1 MYFKMKVKLLLCFF
15 VLIPFGFSAIAEN
28 NEISENN
35 KTLSGTVIKKIEE
48 SNNLYIEKIGKYSIN
63 KGDCSIMWE
72 VEVARED
79 GPKKLTLR
87 ARYPSGVKCGDT
99 FAEQL
104 PLHRQVL
111 GEIFKD
117 WNKKQFRTLF
127 LQPFERAEP
136 TYTWNIRIAMASA
149 NSSDWKDRCKNYPNH
164 KSGKSSNEIF
174 VEIANQVNAYRELSD
189 LFEEFDLKIKLDS
202 VEKVFAQ
209 KARELPF
216 YQELKLQGLEGNPSL
231 IYDAGMNYFSISRK

>member
-1 MYFKMKVKLLLCFF
+1 MYFKMRVKLLVCFF
-15 VLIPFGFSAIAEN
+15 VLISFGFSAIAEN
-28 NEISENN
+28 NEILENN
-35 KTLSGTVIKKIEE
+35 KTLSESVVKKIEE
-48 SNNLYIEKIGKYSIN
+48 SNNLYIEKTGKYSIT
-63 KGDCSIMWE
+63 KGDCSIIWE

-87 ARYPSGVKCGDT
+87 TRYPSGVKCKST

-117 WNKKQFRTLF
+117 WNKSQFRMLF
-127 LQPFERAEP
+127 LQPFERLEP
-136 TYTWNIRIAMASA
+136 AYTWNIRIAMASA
-149 NSSDWKDRCKNYPNH
+149 NSSDWKDRCKNYPKH

-174 VEIANQVNAYRELSD
+174 VEIANQVNACKELAD

-209 KARELPF
+209 KAKELPF
-216 YQELKLQGLEGNPSL
+216 YQELKLQGLEVNPSL